1 MKATIEFDLDN
12 EDDLRRYN
20 LMNDAEKMVEQ
31 LDDIWECCFRPNNK
45 HGYSGKLQELIDT
58 NPDLCYDVIEELIS
72 RYNSIMGE

>member
-31 LDDIWECCFRPNNK
+31 LDDIWEYCFRPNNK

-58 NPDLCYDVIEELIS
+58 NPYLCYDVIEELIS
-72 RYNSIMGE
+72 RYNSIMED

>member
-20 LMNDAEKMVEQ
+20 LMNDAEKMEEQ
-31 LDDIWECCFRPNNK
+31 LDDIWEYCFRPNNK
-45 HGYSGKLQELIDT
+45 HGYSGRLQELIDT

-72 RYNSIMGE
+72 RYNSIMED

>member
-20 LMNDAEKMVEQ
+20 LMNDAEKMAEQ
-31 LDDIWECCFRPNNK
+31 LDDIWEYCFRPNNK
-45 HGYSGKLQELIDT
+45 HGYSGRLQELIDT

-72 RYNSIMGE
+72 RYNSVMED

>member
-31 LDDIWECCFRPNNK
+31 LDDIWEYCFRPNNK

-72 RYNSIMGE
+72 RYNSIMED

>member
-1 MKATIEFDLDN
+1 MKATIEFNLDN

-31 LDDIWECCFRPNNK
+31 LDDIWNYCFRPNNK
-45 HGYSGKLQELIDT
+45 HGYTGKLQELIDT

-72 RYNSIMGE
+72 RYNSIMED

>member
-12 EDDLRRYN
+12 EDDIRRYN

-31 LDDIWECCFRPNNK
+31 LDDIWECCFRGNNK
-45 HGYSGKLQELIDT
+45 HGYTGKLQELIDT

>member
-20 LMNDAEKMVEQ
+20 LMNDAEKMEEQ
-31 LDDIWECCFRPNNK
+31 LEEIWLYCFRPNNK

-72 RYNSIMGE
+72 RYNSIMED